1 MLFDILIH
9 VPLHCRPKKNIAV
22 AKKKKKVVEATTT
35 TKKGKT
41 AGKEGQRS
49 TAPPNKIL
57 FLTNL
62 PPECTEEMLRVV
74 FQP

>member
-1 MLFDILIH
+1 MGFSI
-9 VPLHCRPKKNIAV
+9 CYFGPKKNIAIT
-22 AKKKKKVVEATTT
+22 KKKKKQVETAPTS
-35 TKKGKT
+35 KKGKT
-41 AGKEGQRS
+41 VGREGQRS

-57 FLTNL
+57 FITNL